1 MSKKEIVMDSKD
13 QTVILGLGSNLG
25 DRLEN
30 MAFAIEKL
38 SEEPEIKV
46 LACSSIYE
54 SKAMD
59 FKGDKFYNLTLSL
72 TCTLSPV
79 TLLNFTQHIEIL
91 LGRES
96 NTKGNRSGKYSS
108 RKLDIDILYYG
119 NIILNTTRLII
130 PHPEI
135 NKRLF
140 VTKPLQDLNFLLPSH
155 CINKKETNDVL
166 LKSEGVEKLKLIS
179 EQLKTRLKPMELL
192 K

>member
-59 FKGDKFYNLTLSL
+59 FKGDKFYNLTLAL